1 MLMELRKVRQ
11 VAGEDRRRWFFC
23 HDLDLVVWEDEGGT
37 ITGFQLAY
45 DRHRN
50 EHSLSWQQD
59 RGFAHY
65 AVDDGEP
72 RAGVDATPFLYPD
85 GPFEQ
90 DRVLVQ
96 KGLNVRS
103 DGAGKGPV
111 DHPVDDHMGDM
122 DAFGPDLTRQALGQ
136 LAQGRLGPGEGGKAR
151 ASAG

>member
-72 RAGVDATPFLYPD
+72 RAGVDATPCLYPD

-90 DRVLVQ
+90 DRVL
-96 KGLNVRS
+96 
-103 DGAGKGPV
+103 
-111 DHPVDDHMGDM
+111 
-122 DAFGPDLTRQALGQ
+122 ALFLAVSAEVPATIVTFVEARLREFALVGSARN
-136 LAQGRLGPGEGGKAR
+136 AQGL
-151 ASAG
+151 